1 MSIVKTKVQLMRGL
15 LAVAMLILPT
25 VVLGAVV
32 VVDTF
37 TTAPINSNN
46 INTPTYTSNQTGLDP
61 TFVLGGARYIS
72 ATRLS
77 GSRYSVNLSDGFLDL
92 GETTAIAMNWVLEY
106 GHSADLNTDLSQG
119 YLADFSARGL
129 VLVFDQV
136 DQPGASLTI
145 SMYTTG
151 GGVSTVTRA
160 LQQTAPGGSL
170 YEFYDFDNDFTGG
183 ADLTN
188 IDRIRFAFST
198 TVSGTDISLKVLQVG
213 SVPEPH
219 TAVMLMLACGIVRA
233 ARRKRRFSAL
243 ELGR

>member
-1 MSIVKTKVQLMRGL
+1 MNIVKTKAKLTRVCIALSML
-15 LAVAMLILPT
+15 VLPALAF
-25 VVLGAVV
+25 GAVV

-46 INTPTYTSNQTGLDP
+46 INTPTYTSNQSGLDP
-61 TFVLGGARYIS
+61 TFVLGGNRYIS

-92 GETTAIAMNWVLEY
+92 GETTAIAMHWVLEY
-106 GHSADLNTDLSQG
+106 GHSSDLNVDLSNG
-119 YLADFSARGL
+119 YLADGSARGF
-129 VLVFDQV
+129 VIVYDQV

-151 GGVSTVTRA
+151 GGVSTMTRGLA
-160 LQQTAPGGSL
+160 QTSPGASL
-170 YEFYDFDNDFTGG
+170 YQFYDFDHDFTGG

-188 IDRIRFAFST
+188 IDRISFAFNT